1 MTRFTLARPLR
12 AGLLTVAAVAA
23 AAFLL
28 VTPAVG
34 APPQAAC
41 DTRTNNTYDKLL
53 ECVRLDGVREH
64 QAAFQAIADANGGT
78 RAAATPGYDAS
89 VDYVIETLEA
99 AGWSVE
105 TDQFDFTV
113 AQPIQQL
120 TPIVATHATGG
131 VTGSALGTVTA
142 AVTPIDINLTPPRA
156 NTSGCD
162 GAFTE
167 AAVGA
172 PLTADPGGVNDFAG
186 FVAGRIA
193 LIQRGGCSFSLKV
206 ANAQT
211 AGAAAVI
218 LFNQGDTAARSV
230 TLTNI
235 TAVPPAGSAFTTINV
250 PVVGTSFAAGALLAQ
265 AGTTATVSVINVP
278 QLNVIA
284 ELEGR
289 NDDNVVMAGAHLD
302 SVPAG
307 PGINDNGSGS
317 AALLELAE
325 QLAKLKPEN
334 TLRFAWWG
342 AEESGLIGSTAYVN
356 GLSQAERDRI
366 ALYLNFDMVGSP
378 NYIFM
383 VYDAD
388 ESSFEAPVP
397 IPRRLHCD
405 RGRLRVV
412 LHAAGRAVRRHGVQR
427 AQRLPGV
434 HQQRHSL
441 GGPLHGRRT
450 DQDGGAASDLGR
462 HDGRPVRPLLP
473 PRVRH
478 VREQQRSRTR
488 RERRCN
494 RVRRAHLR
502 VFDRDGERRRGSAR
516 AGRVR
521 APCTGGAGRN
531 LHSIVPPPA
540 DSRRRGQPRRLE
552 LARRTHKRREYDH
565 FLRRA

>member
-1 MTRFTLARPLR
+1 MRRAARYALRLGYRIDSLDPNEEGDGFVTRFTLARPLR
-12 AGLLTVAAVAA
+12 AGLLALAAVAA

-41 DTRTNNTYDKLL
+41 DARTNNTYDKLL
-53 ECVRLDGVREH
+53 ECVRLDGVRAH
-64 QAAFQAIADANGGT
+64 QAAFQAIAAANGGT

-113 AQPIQQL
+113 AQPIRQL

-142 AVTPIDINLTPPRA
+142 AVVPVDINLTPPRA

-162 GAFTE
+162 GAFAE

-172 PLTADPGGVNDFAG
+172 PLTAHPGGPDDFAG
-186 FVAGRIA
+186 FPIGAIA
-193 LIQRGGCSFSLKV
+193 LVQRGGCSFALKV

-218 LFNQGDTAARSV
+218 LFNQGNVTVPPTDRTS

-235 TAVPPAGSAFTTINV
+235 TAVPPAGSAFTTITI
-250 PVVGTSFAAGALLAQ
+250 PVVGTSFAAGQALAQ
-265 AGTTATVSVINVP
+265 PGTRATVSVINVP

-302 SVPAG
+302 SVLAG

-317 AALLELAE
+317 AVLLELAE

-342 AEESGLIGSTAYVN
+342 AEEAGLIGSTAYVN

-378 NYIFM
+378 NYIQM

-397 IPRRLHCD
+397 IPAGSTAIEDVFESFYTLLD
-405 RGRLRVV
+405 EPYDDTAFSGRSDYQAFILN
-412 LHAAGRAVRRHGVQR
+412 GI
-427 AQRLPGV
+427 P
-434 HQQRHSL
+434 S
-441 GGPLHGRRT
+441 GGLFT
-450 DQDGGAASDLGR
+450 GAEQIKTA
-462 HDGRPVRPLLP
+462 
-473 PRVRH
+473 
-478 VREQQRSRTR
+478 EQQAIWGGTTGAQFDPCYHVACDTFANNNDHALDVNADAIAVAVLTYAYST
-488 RERRCN
+488 ETVN
-494 RVRRAHLR
+494 GVPGKRVPGKFALP
-502 VFDRDGERRRGSAR
+502 AP
-516 AGRVR
+516 AG
-521 APCTGGAGRN
+521 PEGTF
-531 LHSIVPPPA
+531 IP
-540 DSRRRGQPRRLE
+540 
-552 LARRTHKRREYDH
+552 
-565 FLRRA
+565 